1 MWGKILFK
9 DLVVLKKMVRFI
21 GMSMAKKMIFTWD
34 KVKAEESLR
43 IGIVNS
49 IWSKLF
55 RLDKIDNNLINWLLF
70 WKMTFLT

>member
-49 IWSKLF
+49 IYPQNELLNEAKKLA
-55 RLDKIDNNLINWLLF
+55 LSIAKN
-70 WKMTFLT
+70 

>member
-9 DLVVLKKMVRFI
+9 DLVVLKKIVRFI

-49 IWSKLF
+49 IYSQNELLNVAKKLA
-55 RLDKIDNNLINWLLF
+55 LSIAKN
-70 WKMTFLT
+70 